1 MVVEQEMQMSH
12 DMRLLMSVA
21 EQLKTPLTIMAR
33 QADLALLNAP
43 VSPIDPKSIQTHS
56 RAAMT
61 LVDNYLLGLQLL
73 AQQQAL
79 DLEPVSVSS
88 TLLDASHVLEE
99 FGKQYGIQLE
109 LHIAGRYEPVMAHR
123 TALRS
128 AILSLGFALIESAG
142 AQQKTVHRITLAAH
156 RTSQGIVAGL
166 YGFSDLS
173 AADWRRALQL
183 QGIAQ
188 QPFAALS
195 GTSAAGVFV
204 ADALGRAMDTN
215 VRVGR
220 YARSTGLAMT
230 FQPSQQLQLI

>member
-1 MVVEQEMQMSH
+1 MVVEQETQMSH

-33 QADLALLNAP
+33 QADLALLQQPA
-43 VSPIDPKSIQTHS
+43 SDLDPKSIQVHS
-56 RAAMT
+56 RAAMV

-73 AQQQAL
+73 AEQQEL
-79 DLEPVSVSS
+79 NLEPVSVSS
-88 TLLDASHVLEE
+88 TLLDASHILDD
-99 FGKQYGIQLE
+99 FAKQYGIELE
-109 LHIAGRYEPVMAHR
+109 LHIAGRYEPVMAHH

-142 AQQKTVHRITLAAH
+142 AQQQAVRRITLAAH
-156 RTSQGIVAGL
+156 RTSKGIVAGL
-166 YGFSDLS
+166 YGFSDLTT
-173 AADWRRALQL
+173 ADWRRALQL
-183 QGIAQ
+183 QGVAQ

-204 ADALGRAMDTN
+204 ADALGRAMATN

-230 FQPSQQLQLI
+230 FQPSQQLQLV

>member
-1 MVVEQEMQMSH
+1 VVEQQTQMSH

-33 QADLALLNAP
+33 QADLALLQAP
-43 VSPIDPKSIQTHS
+43 GLQIDPKSIQTHS

-73 AQQQAL
+73 VDQQTL

-88 TLLDASHVLEE
+88 TLLDASHILED
-99 FGKQYGIQLE
+99 FAKQYGIQLE
-109 LHIAGRYEPVMAHR
+109 LHIAGRYEPVMAHHA
-123 TALRS
+123 ALRS
-128 AILSLGFALIESAG
+128 AILSLGFSLIESAG
-142 AQQKTVHRITLAAH
+142 AQQKAVHRLTLAAH
-156 RTSQGIVAGL
+156 RTARGIVAGL
-166 YGFSDLS
+166 YGFNDLT
-173 AADWRRALQL
+173 AADWRRAIQL
-183 QGIAQ
+183 QGVAR

-220 YARSTGLAMT
+220 YARSAGLAMT
-230 FQPSQQLQLI
+230 FQPSQQLQLV